1 MKKAIIALGV
11 LLVLAVAVPA
21 MAQGP
26 FADVPTDHWAYQ
38 AVNSLQNQ
46 GILIGYPDG
55 TFQGKRAITRYEFAV
70 AVARMVDIL
79 RPGAPLPSGVSQADF
94 DALRNRVQ
102 SLEGRPAGQQP
113 AAAPQVTREE
123 FQSLQRLVN
132 EFRDELAAL
141 GVDVDALRRDM
152 AALTERVQ
160 AIESKLDRFQVSG
173 NVNAFAIAPRAK
185 SGEAFDRDNRYMWY
199 ENDNKTLSNV
209 GFVFDGDLN
218 IKGRLSPKATANATI
233 NYGNYLNYIW
243 MLDDFV
249 IEPRP
254 TRSDYWWDEEVYDEY
269 FREEVF
275 PYYANV
281 NLNLGSADLTV
292 GRQPLQFTP
301 YTLKMIDV
309 DTYTSIEKT
318 SSGDYPVDGATL
330 NWNLGKVALTGY
342 AAKHNS
348 NRHLRLGLASQA
360 DSGLYFE
367 EDPFHV
373 LGGYAAGGLDA
384 IDQSAGVR
392 AILGT
397 PLGGNLGLTYMRIAG
412 LPTGMWDGEEDYE
425 YYDQVNVFGADF
437 QFNWKKFN
445 IAGEYAQTNTLNA
458 ESGPDIKR
466 DNKAWDAKLGTNFGR
481 LGLDVG
487 YKSVERNFA
496 APGYW
501 DRLGRWANPTNIR
514 GPYFGLNV
522 GLSDN
527 LKLSAGGAFY
537 SGVDNF
543 EDVVIDKDIDVQKGT
558 VGLKWGLSSAWS
570 LNADAEVVRYKGD
583 FPRIDEAYY
592 TFGASWQITPSAGLK
607 LAYQIVDYDTGANE
621 GGPYGDNYKGNMA
634 VAEFGVKF

>member
-79 RPGAPLPSGVSQADF
+79 RPGAPLPGGVNQADF

-160 AIESKLDRFQVSG
+160 AIESRLDRFQVSG
-173 NVNAFAIAPRAK
+173 NVNAFAIATHGK
-185 SGEAFDRDNRYMWY
+185 NGDAFDRDNRYMMY
-199 ENDNKTLSNV
+199 DNENKMLNNV
-209 GFVFDGDLN
+209 GFVFDGDLD
-218 IKGRLSPKATANATI
+218 IKGKLSPSATANATL
-233 NYGNYLNYIW
+233 NFGNYLNYIMW
-243 MLDDFV
+243 LDAFV
-249 IEPRP
+249 IDPRP
-254 TRSDYWWDEEVYDEY
+254 TSLGDRYYDDDYFDY

-281 NLNLGSADLTV
+281 NLDFGSADLTV
-292 GRQPLQFTP
+292 GRLPLQFTP

-318 SSGDYPVDGATL
+318 NSGDYPVDGATL

-348 NRHLRLGLASQA
+348 NRHLVLGLASQTYG
-360 DSGLYFE
+360 GLYFE
-367 EDPFHV
+367 EGTFHEV
-373 LGGYAAGGLDA
+373 GGYGAGGLEA

-392 AILGT
+392 AVIGT
-397 PLGGNLGLTYMRIAG
+397 PLRGNLGLTYMRVG
-412 LPTGMWDGEEDYE
+412 GEL
-425 YYDQVNVFGADF
+425 
-437 QFNWKKFN
+437 
-445 IAGEYAQTNTLNA
+445 T
-458 ESGPDIKR
+458 
-466 DNKAWDAKLGTNFGR
+466 
-481 LGLDVG
+481 
-487 YKSVERNFA
+487 KSE
-496 APGYW
+496 
-501 DRLGRWANPTNIR
+501 
-514 GPYFGLNV
+514 
-522 GLSDN
+522 
-527 LKLSAGGAFY
+527 
-537 SGVDNF
+537 
-543 EDVVIDKDIDVQKGT
+543 
-558 VGLKWGLSSAWS
+558 
-570 LNADAEVVRYKGD
+570 
-583 FPRIDEAYY
+583 
-592 TFGASWQITPSAGLK
+592 
-607 LAYQIVDYDTGANE
+607 
-621 GGPYGDNYKGNMA
+621 
-634 VAEFGVKF
+634 